1 MKKNVLCVDR
11 HSAGIPSTTG
21 IHSHNFSQVQE
32 DDFLF
37 VNRKIVDG
45 KEPKNVEFGS
55 MFPQVLPYVT
65 IHCGEHVL
73 IYSRAKGAEERLHG
87 SLSLGF
93 GGHIDIDDFHVD
105 HGYKD
110 CIKTGVV
117 REIQEELN
125 LGIAGQVYIKD
136 FNQVI
141 VDNTNQVGQVHLG
154 LPLALEVDSHEAVDP
169 DPEETYQARWVDV
182 QWLQENV
189 ELFENWS
196 QMLIKQ
202 MQYL

>member
-21 IHSHNFSQVQE
+21 IHSYDFSQVQE

-45 KEPKNVEFGS
+45 KEPENVELGS

-65 IHCGEHVL
+65 IHCGDHVL
-73 IYSRAKGAEERLHG
+73 IYSRAKGTEERLHG

-93 GGHIDIDDFHVD
+93 GGHIDIDDFHAD

-117 REIQEELN
+117 REIQEELKLN
-125 LGIAGQVYIKD
+125 ISGQVYIKD
-136 FNQVI
+136 FTQVI

-154 LPLALEVDSHEAVDP
+154 LPLALEVASHEAVEP
-169 DPEETYQARWVDV
+169 DLNEIHQPKWVDI
-182 QWLQENV
+182 QWLKDNAH
-189 ELFENWS
+189 LSENWS
-196 QMLIKQ
+196 KMLIEK
-202 MQYL
+202 L

>member
-1 MKKNVLCVDR
+1 MKKNVLCVAR

-21 IHSHNFSQVQE
+21 IHSYDFSQVQE

-37 VNRKIVDG
+37 VNRKIVDS
-45 KEPKNVEFGS
+45 KEPKNTELGS

-73 IYSRAKGAEERLHG
+73 IYSRSKGAEERLHG

-93 GGHIDIDDFHVD
+93 GGHVDIDDFHAD
-105 HGYKD
+105 HGYKE

-125 LGIAGQVYIKD
+125 LNIAGQVYIKD
-136 FNQVI
+136 LTRVI

-154 LPLALEVDSHEAVDP
+154 LPLALEVASHEAVEP

-189 ELFENWS
+189 ELFESWS

-202 MQYL
+202 L

>member
-1 MKKNVLCVDR
+1 MKKNVLCVAR
-11 HSAGIPSTTG
+11 NSAGIPSTTG
-21 IHSHNFSQVQE
+21 IHLYDFSQVQE

-45 KEPKNVEFGS
+45 KEPKSVEIGS

-93 GGHIDIDDFHVD
+93 GGHIDIDDFHAD

-110 CIKTGVV
+110 CIKTAVI
-117 REIQEELN
+117 REIQEELGFN
-125 LGIAGQVYIKD
+125 VAPLVDIKD
-136 FNQVI
+136 FTEVI
-141 VDNTNQVGQVHLG
+141 VDNENTVGQVHLG
-154 LPLALEVDSHEAVDP
+154 LPVAIEVAAHEVIDP
-169 DPEETYQARWVDV
+169 DLNEIHQPKWVDV
-182 QWLQENV
+182 QWLKDNLH
-189 ELFENWS
+189 LFENWS
-196 QMLIKQ
+196 KMVIERL
-202 MQYL
+202 